1 MFKSIMQLVIIMAW
15 VGQIHGQD
23 LDGFPTIGGENN
35 DALYVDNT
43 EIYDHFLNLLA
54 GSPSSF
60 STSLKYIK
68 DNWQEEFIVMTLE
81 VANLTSDPQIYNQL
95 FKMLEKKTR
104 KLYGSDINR
113 WYKWLW
119 TKDEMIL
126 EDYGDFKATL
136 YAFIDKRFDRYFRE
150 RTMDSEIRLD
160 EVRWGGVKQDGIP
173 PLRFPKMVPAHEASY
188 LRDDHVVF
196 GIEVNGD
203 ARAYPKRILAWHEMF
218 VDEVGEVEVAGVYCT
233 LCGTVILYDTEVDG
247 LKHEMGTSGFLY
259 RSNKLMYD
267 KATQSL
273 WNTVYG
279 EPVIGPL
286 ADKGIELPT
295 RSVVTT
301 TWGEWKKRHPDS
313 QVLSLDTGHRRD
325 YSEGAAYRDYFA
337 TDKLMFEVPGK
348 IKKLKHK
355 DEVLI
360 IRAPGYREDPLAIA
374 AKYLRKR
381 PITHA
386 EINGRKYLILTDV
399 SGGNRVYNAE
409 EVVFNDYDGSEVII
423 DESGN
428 KWYIEENELID
439 STSDRKLSG
448 VSHHRSFWFG
458 WVSMFPETRLIK

>member
-1 MFKSIMQLVIIMAW
+1 MKKSIIGLVLVILWIGS
-15 VGQIHGQD
+15 VYGQN
-23 LDGFPTIGGENN
+23 LSSLEEKNN
-35 DALYVDNT
+35 PSIDEDHT
-43 EIYDHFLNLLA
+43 EIYSHFLNLLV

-60 STSLKYIK
+60 SGSLKHIK
-68 DNWQEEFIVMTLE
+68 DNWQDEYIVMTLE
-81 VANLTSDPQIYNQL
+81 VASLTSDPQIYNQL
-95 FKMLEKKTR
+95 FDLLEKKTR
-104 KLYGSDINR
+104 KLYGVDINK
-113 WYKWLW
+113 WFKWLW
-119 TKDEMIL
+119 TKDETIL
-126 EDYGDFKATL
+126 DDYGDFKSTL
-136 YAFIDKRFDRYFRE
+136 YAYIDKRFDRYFKE
-150 RTMDSEIRLD
+150 RTNQSEIRLD

-173 PLRFPKMVPAHEASY
+173 PLRYPKMIPAHQASY
-188 LRDDHVVF
+188 LKDDHVVF

-203 ARAYPKRILAWHEMF
+203 VRAYPKRILAWHEMF
-218 VDEVGEVEVAGVYCT
+218 VDEVGGVEVAGVYCT

-247 LKHEMGTSGFLY
+247 VKHNLGTSGFLY

-286 ADKGIELPT
+286 VGKGIELTT

-325 YSEGAAYRDYFA
+325 YGEGAAYRDYFA
-337 TDKLMFEVPGK
+337 TDDLMFEVPGK
-348 IKKLKHK
+348 IKKLKNK

-360 IRAPGYREDPLAIA
+360 IRAPEYRRDPLAIA

-381 PITHA
+381 PIYHA
-386 EINGRKYLILTDV
+386 EINGNKYLVLTDV
-399 SGGNRVYNAE
+399 TGGNRVYDAE
-409 EVVFNDYDGSEVII
+409 EIVFMDYDGSDVIT
-423 DESGN
+423 DQSGR